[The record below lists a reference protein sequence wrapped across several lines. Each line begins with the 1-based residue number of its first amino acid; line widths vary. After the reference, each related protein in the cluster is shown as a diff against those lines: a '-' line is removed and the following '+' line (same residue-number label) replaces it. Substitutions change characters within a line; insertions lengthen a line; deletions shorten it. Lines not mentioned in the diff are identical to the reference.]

1 MTRCTFGVHAWSQW
15 GTPFES
21 PAMTLAGALY
31 TPHDPEDE
39 YTELMQL
46 RTCKRCGIAQTR
58 RLGEVVRDGDMIDG
72 EDTAI

>member
-1 MTRCTFGVHAWSQW
+1 MTRCTFGFHSWSQW

-21 PAMTLAGALY
+21 PALTLADALY
-31 TPHDPEDE
+31 NPHAPEDV

-46 RTCKRCGIAQTR
+46 RTCARCGIAHTR
-58 RLGEVVRDGDMIDG
+58 RLGTPLRDGNMIDG